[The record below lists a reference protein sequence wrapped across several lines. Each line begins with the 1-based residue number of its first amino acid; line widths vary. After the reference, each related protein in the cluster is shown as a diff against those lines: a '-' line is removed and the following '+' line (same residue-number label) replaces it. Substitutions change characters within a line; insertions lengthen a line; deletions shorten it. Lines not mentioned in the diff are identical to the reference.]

1 MLVRA
6 SSWERRRHCAIYL
19 RGIFVKILRLRLS
32 VGLAGV
38 LLLGACSAA
47 EESAPV
53 APAETPSAAAEEVPV
68 EDEFVPVEFTVA
80 QTVTGVSTIPILAA
94 IDELRAMGYVIYTPT
109 LSAPELNIEGVA
121 SGRFEMSHGN
131 SQGTLQAMA
140 QGAPLKWVSMRVA
153 NEWTMFV
160 KNSITSCE
168 QLDGQRLA
176 IHSEGG
182 VSTAMVRLY
191 IAETCPQITPNY
203 IIIPGSEN
211 RAQALL
217 LDEIDASPV
226 ELAEAVQLQTLEG
239 DRFSILSNFSVDV
252 PDLIVNAVYANDD
265 FIAEHP
271 QAVADLVAAQL
282 EIHRRIAE
290 EPGFMKTLIE
300 RYIPDFDPTLIDL
313 VAETYSDGFYF
324 PADGGLS
331 DERVQFTLD
340 FFASRYDGTLT
351 PADVWTDQFLT
362 N

>member
-1 MLVRA
+1 MKKVQR
-6 SSWERRRHCAIYL
+6 SIYA
-19 RGIFVKILRLRLS
+19 
-32 VGLAGV
+32 GLAV
-38 LLLGACSAA
+38 ALLLGACSSA
-47 EESAPV
+47 EEPAATPAPAAPAASGE
-53 APAETPSAAAEEVPV
+53 APAEDP
-68 EDEFVPVEFTVA
+68 FVPVEFTVA
-80 QTVTGVSTIPILAA
+80 QTVTGVSTIPVLAA
-94 IDELRAMGYVIYTPT
+94 IDELRAMGYTIFTPT

-131 SQGTLQAMA
+131 SQGTLQAIA

-160 KNSITSCE
+160 KNSITTCE
-168 QLDGQRLA
+168 GLDGQRLA

-191 IAETCPQITPNY
+191 IAETCPQISPNY

-217 LDEIDASPV
+217 IDEIDASPV

-239 DRFSILSNFSVDV
+239 DRFSILSNFSADV
-252 PDLIVNAVYANDD
+252 PDLIVNAVYANDA

-271 QAVADLVAAQL
+271 QAVADLVDAQL

-324 PADGGLS
+324 PADGGLT

-340 FFASRYDGTLT
+340 FFVDRYDGTLT
-351 PADVWTDQFLT
+351 PADVWTNQFLS